1 MSLKGRIFIS
11 ASAVF
16 IIGFVVVIAVISA
29 MMQSSARRSGEE
41 QVEQAT
47 LSLATQVSKTV
58 AEAQLAAR
66 SAADAME
73 GLLHA
78 GITDRNAYGA
88 VMQQIIARNP
98 QFVGGGAILEP
109 DLAGLDADNKGTGFS
124 DGNGRF
130 IPYFYH
136 ADGKVAM
143 EPLIF
148 GGDSGSEDWYDKPR
162 QLRQDTVTE
171 PYLYPVNNVDVLMA
185 TASSPIIDV
194 RGSGAGGATIDVSLE
209 GLQKQVASFDPY
221 KTGYVGLI
229 SEGGVWVS
237 HPDSSLLGK
246 TADQSLIARLSQAQD
261 GISMKE
267 TDGVYEAIRAIPLVN
282 TSQKWFVILTVEE
295 SELLAAAITTRNTAI
310 ILALVI
316 LAAGTAL
323 MWLLGSNISR
333 PISQLTQRMRAL
345 AAGDVDSPVAHRERK
360 DEIGMMAGAL
370 GVFVENAIERV
381 KLQGESEA
389 AQQARLARQEH
400 VEALIQDFEAEVR
413 QAISEVSANSGRM
426 EQTAGALTS
435 IAQATSS
442 KVSTV
447 AASSETAQISVQT
460 VASAAEELS
469 ASIGEISRQVE
480 QTKGV
485 VEAAARAAALS
496 NERVGSLDTAAQKI
510 GEVVQLIQAIAEQT
524 NLLALNATIEA
535 ARAGEAGRGF
545 AVVAAE
551 VKELANQTA
560 KATEEIS
567 SQISGIQSSTREAV
581 GSIQEI
587 AETMG
592 EVNQFTTTIAD
603 AISQQGEATREIT
616 VNVQRAADC
625 TSDMSGSVGN
635 VMQSAQE
642 TSGSASDVLQ
652 ASQDVTRQAAKLEET
667 IASFL
672 QRVRAA

>member
-16 IIGFVVVIAVISA
+16 IVGFVVVIAVISA
-29 MMQSSARRSGEE
+29 MMQSAARRTGEE
-41 QVEQAT
+41 QVFQAT

-73 GLLHA
+73 GLLQS

-109 DLAGLDADNKGTGFS
+109 DLAGRDADNKNSGFS
-124 DGNGRF
+124 DANGRF

-136 ADGKVAM
+136 AGGKVAM
-143 EPLIF
+143 DPLIF
-148 GGDSGSEDWYDKPR
+148 GGDSGSEEWYDKPR

-171 PYLYPVNNVDVLMA
+171 PYLYPVNGIDVLMA
-185 TASSPIIDV
+185 TASSPILDAK
-194 RGSGAGGATIDVSLE
+194 GTGAGGATIDVSLE

-221 KTGYVGLI
+221 ETGYVGLI

-246 TADQSLIARLSQAQD
+246 KADQNLISRLSQAHD
-261 GISMKE
+261 GISMEE

-295 SELLAAAITTRNTAI
+295 SELLAPAITTRNTAI
-310 ILALVI
+310 VLAMVI

-333 PISQLTQRMRAL
+333 PISQLTLRMRAL
-345 AAGDVDSPVAHRERK
+345 AGGDVDSPVAHQDRK
-360 DEIGMMAGAL
+360 DEIGLMAGAL
-370 GVFVENAIERV
+370 GVFVENAIERA
-381 KLQGESEA
+381 KLQSESEA
-389 AQQARLARQEH
+389 AQQARLVRQNHIE
-400 VEALIQDFEAEVR
+400 ELIQGFEAEVR
-413 QAISEVSANSGRM
+413 QAIEQVSANSGRM
-426 EQTAGALTS
+426 EQTAGALNS
-435 IAQATSS
+435 IAHATSS

-447 AASSETAQISVQT
+447 AASSETAQVSVQT

-469 ASIGEISRQVE
+469 ASIGEIGRQVE
-480 QTKGV
+480 QTKHV
-485 VEAAARAAALS
+485 VDSAARAAALS
-496 NERVGSLDTAAQKI
+496 NARVGSLDTAAQKI

-567 SQISGIQSSTREAV
+567 SQINGIQSSTREAV

-625 TSDMSGSVGN
+625 TSEMSGSVEN
-635 VMQSAQE
+635 VMESAQE
-642 TSGSASDVLQ
+642 TSSSASDVLHV
-652 ASQDVTRQAAKLEET
+652 SQDVSRQAAKLEET